1 MRQNHLECRA
11 FSLML
16 YSVKKSVRSN
26 SIHLHRCASYQ
37 VPFQHFENIFRTPIS
52 MLFSWGCMGVEVGGT
67 GMPSEGCCRQRWSM
81 LRTICSS
88 ACAIERNPVRAGMA
102 ARPSDCVCPGYQA
115 NVVGKAD
122 ASVNRHSVY
131 RSTGNGGQAAHVANE
146 WRIILWPV
154 FGNPQCSAPVQ
165 IQP

>member
-1 MRQNHLECRA
+1 MGRVLPATAVDAENYLFECMR
-11 FSLML
+11 
-16 YSVKKSVRSN
+16 Y
-26 SIHLHRCASYQ
+26 
-37 VPFQHFENIFRTPIS
+37 
-52 MLFSWGCMGVEVGGT
+52 
-67 GMPSEGCCRQRWSM
+67 
-81 LRTICSS
+81 
-88 ACAIERNPVRAGMA
+88 IERNPVPAGMA
-102 ARPSDCVCPGYQA
+102 ARPRDCVCPGYQA